1 MHFFLDISHRYV
13 CLLANRSA
21 RKAIFLAFALV
32 FLSSLQGGIVLATYV
47 PEIFA
52 STNTNISAL
61 NSSSIITMIVIIAN
75 LIFLNVVDRA
85 GRRTFYI
92 WSSIGTAVGFT
103 LFALYLCFLTDDRAF
118 DWVPV
123 VCLSFALFVK
133 GLGMYPVPWLIIL
146 ETMPQKVFHFHFHS
160 TFHVLHNAHTSFSP
174 ISADQALWL
183 LKK

>member
-1 MHFFLDISHRYV
+1 MHLFLDIFHLFS
-13 CLLANRSA
+13 CSSANRRA
-21 RKAIFLAFALV
+21 RKAIFLAFSLV
-32 FLSSLQGGIVLATYV
+32 CLSSLQGGIVLMTYV

-61 NSSSIITMIVIIAN
+61 NASSMITIIVIIAN

-103 LFALYLCFLTDDRAF
+103 HFILYLCFLTGNHKF
-118 DWVPV
+118 DWFPV

-146 ETMPQKVFHFHFHS
+146 ETMPQKVFHLHS
-160 TFHVLHNAHTSFSP
+160 TFYVLHM
-174 ISADQALWL
+174 QVL
-183 LKK
+183 L